1 MAETK
6 NFTKHVFY
14 HTMQIKRQL
23 RVW

>member
-23 RVW
+23 RIR